1 MIRALLIGLAWLAT
15 LEGPGSPGSHQAP
28 DPLAARSKGRRTAAV
43 TVYEMSDF
51 QCPYCRGFALETMP
65 VLEREYVATGKVR
78 LVYITLPLS
87 SVHPNAVAAAEVALC
102 AARQGRFWAL
112 HDLLFR
118 HQSDWAALPEP
129 QAYLLALADSARLD
143 RAPLARCVTSHATAA
158 EVEADAA
165 RARRAGARS
174 TPTFYIE
181 GGLIEGAPPIDV
193 MRAVLDSIYRAKTTT
208 APARPR

>member
-15 LEGPGSPGSHQAP
+15 LEGPGSHQAP

-65 VLEREYVATGKVR
+65 SLEREYLATGKVR
-78 LVYITLPLS
+78 LVYITLPLT
-87 SVHPNAVAAAEVALC
+87 SVHPNAVAAAEIALC
-102 AARQGRFWAL
+102 AARQHRFWPL

-118 HQSDWAALPEP
+118 HQDDWASLPEP
-129 QAYLLALADSARLD
+129 RAYLLALGDSAGLD
-143 RAPLARCVTSHATAA
+143 RAKLARCVTSRATAA
-158 EVEADAA
+158 EVETDAA

-181 GGLIEGAPPIDV
+181 GGLIEGAPPIGV
-193 MRAVLDSIYRAKTTT
+193 FRAVLDSIYQAKTTT

>member
-15 LEGPGSPGSHQAP
+15 FEGPASHQAP

-51 QCPYCRGFALETMP
+51 QCPYCR
-65 VLEREYVATGKVR
+65 KVR
-78 LVYITLPLS
+78 LVYITLPLT
-87 SVHPNAVAAAEVALC
+87 SVHPNAVAAAEIALC
-102 AARQGRFWAL
+102 AARQHRFWPL

-118 HQSDWAALPEP
+118 HQDDWASLPEP
-129 QAYLLALADSARLD
+129 RVYLLALGDSAGLD
-143 RAPLARCVTSHATAA
+143 RAKLARCVTSRATAA
-158 EVEADAA
+158 EVETDAA

-181 GGLIEGAPPIDV
+181 GGLIEGAPPIGV
-193 MRAVLDSIYRAKTTT
+193 FRAVLDSIYQAKTTT

>member
-15 LEGPGSPGSHQAP
+15 LEGPGSHQAP

-43 TVYEMSDF
+43 TVYEISDF
-51 QCPYCRGFALETMP
+51 QCPFCRAFALETMP
-65 VLEREYVATGKVR
+65 VLEREYLATGKVR
-78 LVYITLPLS
+78 LVYITLPLT
-87 SVHPNAVAAAEVALC
+87 SVHPNAVAAAEIALC
-102 AARQGRFWAL
+102 AARQNRFWPL

-118 HQSDWAALPEP
+118 HQDAWASLPKP
-129 QAYLLALADSARLD
+129 RAYLLALGDSARLD
-143 RAPLARCVTSHATAA
+143 RAKLTRCVTSRATAP

-181 GGLIEGAPPIDV
+181 GGLIEGAPPIGV
-193 MRAVLDSIYRAKTTT
+193 VRAVLDSIYQAKTTT
-208 APARPR
+208 APAPPR